1 MNDRH
6 QIVVLD
12 GNRWIHV
19 GRDCRHELD
28 VDAFGEPA
36 VSAGDTV
43 ANAALAIWL
52 WMDWKNAGY
61 PGRVAVIRNINGV
74 GVWIG
79 DEDNPMP
86 AKVALY
92 EWGMATNVQISP
104 RRWWA
109 N

>member
-1 MNDRH
+1 MNDKH

-19 GRDCRHELD
+19 ERGCRHELD
-28 VDAFGEPA
+28 VDELGEPT

-52 WMDWKNAGY
+52 WMDWEAAGH

-79 DEDNPMP
+79 DGENPMP

-92 EWGMATNVQISP
+92 EWGQNTHVQVSP